1 MRTTSCRINCARKL
15 LWLTGLGA
23 SVSLFYRVQDYC
35 SAPPQSSNALVIPY
49 EFFNL
54 EGKEERPREIYYEI
68 KEDGIII
75 SESEKIVTSDQ
86 AHAEMGD
93 SLVKLLDFK

>member
-23 SVSLFYRVQDYC
+23 SVSLFYRVQNYC
-35 SAPPQSSNALVIPY
+35 SAPSQSTRAFVIPY

-68 KEDGIII
+68 KEDRIII
-75 SESEKIVTSDQ
+75 SESTPKI
-86 AHAEMGD
+86 D
-93 SLVKLLDFK
+93 SEEVRVYRRETLVKLLNFK